1 MKPMAMK
8 LNVRLGAAVRSR
20 WQTFRRALKRC
31 RQEFATKAVHEC
43 RVEARRL
50 LSSLELLQSIV
61 PQERFRKGRR
71 PIRKCLKLLQPLRDV
86 QVQENLVRQSAI
98 TSLPLI
104 RSELAKQRHRYQKKA
119 VRGIKALEL
128 ARTKE
133 LTRQMER
140 DLCGTAVEN
149 GKQKRRGIA
158 LRDDAAL
165 RRLFLKRLTGLY
177 RKVIGVRKEIDPGN
191 VETIHRLRVAFKKF
205 RYTVEP
211 LRGFM
216 TEFPPESMRD
226 IKSLQEALG
235 GLQDTD
241 VYLRWLDK
249 LIRHRPEM
257 VRPLALFRHWLL
269 CLRPQQIRASI
280 HWIDQLPPHWQGGP
294 FQFTSEEGSK
304 RERNG
309 LGGRRSA
316 ATSSRARTGALQG
329 ERTPPGPSGQKRTR
343 GRRTARA
350 RSAGPHP
357 AV

>member
-1 MKPMAMK
+1 
-8 LNVRLGAAVRSR
+8 
-20 WQTFRRALKRC
+20 
-31 RQEFATKAVHEC
+31 
-43 RVEARRL
+43 
-50 LSSLELLQSIV
+50 
-61 PQERFRKGRR
+61 
-71 PIRKCLKLLQPLRDV
+71 
-86 QVQENLVRQSAI
+86 
-98 TSLPLI
+98 
-104 RSELAKQRHRYQKKA
+104 
-119 VRGIKALEL
+119 LEL

-140 DLCGTAVEN
+140 DLSGAAVEN
-149 GKQKRRGIA
+149 GKRNRRGIA

-177 RKVIGVRKEIDPGN
+177 RKVIGLRKEIDPGN

-205 RYTVEP
+205 RYTIEP

-216 TEFPPESMRD
+216 TEFPPEAMRD

-249 LIRHRPEM
+249 LIRHQPEM

-280 HWIDQLPPHWQGGP
+280 HWIDQLPSYWQSGP
-294 FQFTSEEGSK
+294 FQFTSQEGSK

-309 LGGRRSA
+309 LGGRRPA
-316 ATSSRARTGALQG
+316 ATSSRAKTEALPM
-329 ERTPPGPSGQKRTR
+329 ERTPDGPSAPKRKR
-343 GRRTARA
+343 GRRTARV

>member
-1 MKPMAMK
+1 MKSVPMK
-8 LNVRLGAAVRSR
+8 LNVRLAAAVQAR

-31 RQEFATKAVHEC
+31 RQKFATKAVHEC

-50 LSSLELLQSIV
+50 LSTLELLQSIV

-71 PIRKCLKLLQPLRDV
+71 PVRRCLKLLQPLRDV
-86 QVQENLVRQSAI
+86 QVQENLARQSAI

-104 RSELAKQRHRYQKKA
+104 RRELAKQRHRYRKKA
-119 VRGIKALEL
+119 MRGIKALEL

-140 DLCGTAVEN
+140 DLGGTAVEN
-149 GKQKRRGIA
+149 GRRDGRRIA

-177 RKVIGVRKEIDPGN
+177 RKVIGLRKEIDPGN
-191 VETIHRLRVAFKKF
+191 VETIHRLRIAFKKF

-249 LIRHRPEM
+249 VIRHQPEM
-257 VRPLALFRHWLL
+257 VRPLAFFRHWLL

-280 HWIDQLPPHWQGGP
+280 HWIDQLPAYWQGGP
-294 FQFTSEEGSK
+294 FQFTSGEGSK

-309 LGGRRSA
+309 LGGRQFV
-316 ATSSRARTGALQG
+316 ATSNRARMGALQR
-329 ERTPPGPSGQKRTR
+329 ERTPRGPSEQKRKR